1 MKRLYLIRHC
11 SATGQAADAPLS
23 REGQAQAE
31 RLADF
36 LMSHEIERIVSSPFL
51 RAQQTIEPLATR
63 LKLEIRTD
71 ARLAERVLSR
81 VPLVNWMDD
90 LKKTFDDLD
99 LTYECGESSRTAMN
113 RAVEV
118 VKEILSHDANT
129 SAVVTHGNLMTLLL
143 KYFDDRFGFEDWKR
157 FTNPD
162 VFVVTVN
169 GLKATIERIWASDK
183 MMTN

>member
-71 ARLAERVLSR
+71 ARLAERALSR
-81 VPLVNWMDD
+81 VPRQ
-90 LKKTFDDLD
+90 LD
-99 LTYECGESSRTAMN
+99 G
-113 RAVEV
+113 
-118 VKEILSHDANT
+118 
-129 SAVVTHGNLMTLLL
+129 
-143 KYFDDRFGFEDWKR
+143 
-157 FTNPD
+157 
-162 VFVVTVN
+162 
-169 GLKATIERIWASDK
+169 
-183 MMTN
+183 